1 VVEGEDAEMTK
12 TVNQAAAEL
21 EAEIGAQ
28 YPTHPGTNASDPV
41 FQAQLAAATS
51 PAMMIGAQLDQ
62 IRAMSPPAR
71 AGGLW
76 ASRSTP
82 RARAAQTTSVGG
94 LGGNGISHRNDIL
107 GSVRAFEDPFVTS
120 SDRPGLCHRH
130 SD

>member
-1 VVEGEDAEMTK
+1 VVEGEDAEKTK

-28 YPTHPGTNASDPV
+28 YPTHPGMNASDPV

-71 AGGLW
+71 RVAG
-76 ASRSTP
+76 
-82 RARAAQTTSVGG
+82 
-94 LGGNGISHRNDIL
+94 
-107 GSVRAFEDPFVTS
+107 
-120 SDRPGLCHRH
+120 
-130 SD
+130 